1 MNERRK
7 KEAMTMGRRFTFDQ
21 VGASEASP
29 REQ

>member
-21 VGASEASP
+21 EASEASP